1 MCFQTELDNICNRVA
16 FASHM
21 QTPRMQH
28 CAFMLEAAKEQI
40 KVHDPKAGSYSVV
53 MQLIDTEFRN

>member
-1 MCFQTELDNICNRVA
+1 MSFQIELDNICNRVA

-21 QTPRMQH
+21 QTPKMQH

-40 KVHDPKAGSYSVV
+40 KVHDPKSKSFSVV
-53 MQLIDTEFRN
+53 MQLVETAFKG